1 MLDSLNFFNNIVDF
15 FIWAVILSALM
26 SWLVGFQILN
36 INNKLIYI
44 IADFLNRLTEPF
56 LRPIRRILPY
66 LGGIDLSPVIL
77 ILLLIFLKDL
87 INNNYYDF
95 INKLN

>member
-1 MLDSLNFFNNIVDF
+1 MLASLNLFNNIVGF
-15 FIWAVILSALM
+15 FIWAIILSALM
-26 SWLVGFQILN
+26 SWLIGFNILN

-87 INNNYYDF
+87 VNNNYYDF